1 MFLAE
6 IMVYAALMWQLREMR
21 PLVDGLTLA
30 GAWWWGILAVHCVL
44 LSAWL
49 EASGFS
55 AGWRSAGCYLA
66 GTMLLTPS
74 VVVLG
79 ARRPGAA
86 AWHWFVVLPL
96 VIVLQWPAL
105 TQLMNGVRRE
115 SIEIGM
121 PAFSGVLLVLLMST
135 GNYFGTRQT
144 FSSFLISVT
153 VLLNVIPATGLVDVP
168 FRSVI
173 PLLSLILLWL
183 TCVRVRRYLDQLNRS
198 IRLSSTLHQRSA
210 ELWRLFRDLYG
221 MVWFRR
227 VMDRVNQFAV
237 REKWSV
243 RLTAD
248 GFQPLEATLPTC
260 AITAGSAVLA
270 ARSEQPEDNN
280 TERIVT
286 TVSAALQPDPVPVS
300 VPVSVSDIVVR
311 RPVDVL
317 CWVLRRFAD
326 DEWLRI
332 HAGVEVCSGRIV
344 GED

>member
-6 IMVYAALMWQLREMR
+6 IMVYIALMRQLLRIR
-21 PLVDGLTLA
+21 SILNGLTLA
-30 GAWWWGILAVHCVL
+30 GAWWWGVAAVHCVL
-44 LSAWL
+44 LSSCL
-49 EASGFS
+49 EAADFS

-79 ARRPGAA
+79 ARRPGADS
-86 AWHWFVVLPL
+86 WHWFVVLPL
-96 VIVLQWPAL
+96 VMVLQWPAL
-105 TQLMNGVRRE
+105 TQLLNGVRRE

-144 FSSFLISVT
+144 FSSILITTT
-153 VLLNVIPATGLVDVP
+153 VLINAIPATGLVDVP
-168 FRSVI
+168 CRAVI
-173 PLLSLILLWL
+173 PLLSLVLLWL
-183 TCVRVRRYLDQLNRS
+183 ACFLVRRNLDQLNHS
-198 IRLSSTLHQRSA
+198 IKSSSTLHQRSTG
-210 ELWRLFRDLYG
+210 LWLLFRDLYG

-248 GFQPLEATLPTC
+248 GFQPLVATFPPSVAT
-260 AITAGSAVLA
+260 TGSAGLA
-270 ARSEQPEDNN
+270 ERSEHPEVVNR
-280 TERIVT
+280 EYS
-286 TVSAALQPDPVPVS
+286 VSPASATSQRDPMPA
-300 VPVSVSDIVVR
+300 SVSDVVVR

-326 DEWLRI
+326 DDWLTIR
-332 HAGVEVCSGRIV
+332 AGVEVCSGRIA
-344 GED
+344 GDD